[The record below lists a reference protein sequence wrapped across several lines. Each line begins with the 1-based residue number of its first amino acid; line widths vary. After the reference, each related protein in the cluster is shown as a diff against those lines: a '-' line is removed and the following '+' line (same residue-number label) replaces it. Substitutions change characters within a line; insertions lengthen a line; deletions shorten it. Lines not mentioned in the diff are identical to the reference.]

1 MQGACVP
8 TRELLWGKQKWQLIQ
23 KCCGGG
29 GGGLKL
35 QSQSSWPVFDTLE
48 ETLLNWN
55 GDLTKLMSVTI
66 INQSD
71 LLPLVLL

>member
-1 MQGACVP
+1 MAVDP
-8 TRELLWGKQKWQLIQ
+8 EVLRW
-23 KCCGGG
+23 GG

-48 ETLLNWN
+48 ETLLLNWN